1 MLEVCDFEFLKK
13 LPDDTHALFIPHM
26 TLVLIINPNLR
37 KMQPALVKSYMV
49 VLKEL
54 CKIIS
59 FVKIYS
65 ITLNCKCLWFA
76 FFPQRARLG
85 LLSLWENY
93 DVVLLKN
100 LLKVCFNAFSG
111 GRQHP
116 FKWWSLLVDLEHE
129 GIGMLISL
137 GSEHIFS
144 WLEKENQEGLRH
156 AQLHFMPLSFQRKEI
171 YFSLE

>member
-1 MLEVCDFEFLKK
+1 MLTLMLEVCDFEFLKK

-65 ITLNCKCLWFA
+65 ITLNCKCL
-76 FFPQRARLG
+76 
-85 LLSLWENY
+85 
-93 DVVLLKN
+93 
-100 LLKVCFNAFSG
+100 
-111 GRQHP
+111 
-116 FKWWSLLVDLEHE
+116 
-129 GIGMLISL
+129 
-137 GSEHIFS
+137 
-144 WLEKENQEGLRH
+144 
-156 AQLHFMPLSFQRKEI
+156 
-171 YFSLE
+171 